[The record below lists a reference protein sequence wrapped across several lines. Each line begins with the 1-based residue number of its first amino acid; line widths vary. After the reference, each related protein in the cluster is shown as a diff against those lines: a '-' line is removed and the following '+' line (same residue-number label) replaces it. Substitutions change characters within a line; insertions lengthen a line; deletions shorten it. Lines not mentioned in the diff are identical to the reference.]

1 MFGCE
6 QAEQLVQSDTSAT
19 ASLEYT
25 FYWQRSL
32 IINTVCNHLSRFM
45 GCTRHAGSVESRSGR
60 CANKCLPGPN
70 PLLRVLADETHRS
83 QSLFQIYRMH
93 LSNLFPRV
101 AFRAVALPRG
111 GKWLRRTR
119 GRLPVVATSGT
130 TSAIRCVSRGSGAVC
145 STRHPATVRPKAQRC
160 RSSGVPLN
168 RDHRTSSDSASA
180 QLTPMNS
187 SLSLLTSF
195 HLK

>member
-32 IINTVCNHLSRFM
+32 ILNTVCNHLSRFM
-45 GCTRHAGSVESRSGR
+45 GCTRHACSVESRSGR
-60 CANKCLPGPN
+60 CVNKCLPGPN

-119 GRLPVVATSGT
+119 GRLSVVATSGT
-130 TSAIRCVSRGSGAVC
+130 TSAIRCLAWLWSRVQHPPPSDCEAESPAMQIIRSAAQPGS
-145 STRHPATVRPKAQRC
+145 S
-160 RSSGVPLN
+160 N
-168 RDHRTSSDSASA
+168 
-180 QLTPMNS
+180 
-187 SLSLLTSF
+187 F
-195 HLK
+195 I